1 MEDGETLNLGQYLCP
16 CCGASDRDRLYALYM
31 KMHLSQKSSKPLRV
45 LEIAPAH
52 GLSEFIKKLPNT
64 TYRSADLYSSLAMDK
79 VDIMDMNI
87 YHDESFDFIIC
98 SHVLEHV
105 RDDRLAMSEL
115 FRILAPDGKAI
126 LMVPIIPHI
135 KKTDEDPDEK
145 DPLQRTIR
153 FGQDDHVRQ
162 YGRED
167 FLFRL
172 RGQKFSIE
180 ELQKDY
186 FDNLTPHGNAVFKR
200 HGIGDNSVLY
210 IASKSSNFQKNDYA
224 SPKLTIAIPAY
235 KPKFFESALKS
246 ALAQEF
252 DDFEI
257 LICDDCRSDAI
268 KNIVTPYIDHHGKSK
283 IRYIYN
289 EEQLGDV
296 ANCQKCLD
304 LSNGTYIK
312 FLFDDDILLPEVLS
326 TQSKILDE
334 FPGVSLVTSR
344 RKIIDENGELLKD
357 NASSLRPFTGD
368 YFIQGSDL
376 VSFFADYT
384 LNFIGE
390 PTSVMFR
397 RAQLLPEK
405 DELFSLDGEV
415 MYWLGDL
422 TMYLKVLRLGYIAM
436 LEKPGACFRISNEQV
451 SHTSRTTPG
460 IGDEIYKK
468 FSEKIKK
475 LAWYRTENNHL
486 VRMAPLDAPF
496 DLEKVDLLSRVRA
509 MLQGQDA
516 ATSLTPEPYDFYP
529 SWIAGNQ
536 VSAQHSLLSKLQKA
550 NAAPAVT
557 VLIATHS
564 PLQHQEK
571 TRASLAT
578 QLQAASAIVDVYAN
592 AGAPPL
598 WQDMIPG
605 WTLLLSE
612 GDALEPEAIVLLQR
626 VLTPTCAANALIA
639 YFDHD
644 EVDAN
649 GKLRAPHLKPAFNPD
664 LLLSYPYMGRALA
677 VRTEWAQPLL
687 EQADGVFDLAC
698 AYRLMLQALRDA
710 GPAGFVH
717 VPAVLA
723 HLTPDEP
730 TMFVQTS
737 EAWQRLAQVL
747 DEHLQITAPGT
758 QIQEGPG
765 PGTFHAIYPLE
776 RTPLVSIIVPTRDQL
791 PFLSRCI
798 DSLLSNTDYP
808 AFEILI
814 VDNDSQTPEAR
825 EFLAGLSALGTDQ
838 IRVLSAP
845 GQFNFSRMN
854 NLAVAQARG
863 EFILLLNNDTAALQ
877 PEWLGHMVRHALR
890 DGVGIVGAR
899 LLYPDGKVQHA
910 GVIMGLRG
918 PAEHPCLGLDNTEPG
933 YLFRAQVTQNFSAV
947 TAACMLVSKAVYEE
961 VGGLDEVTFGVS
973 YNDID
978 FCLRVGQTGRR
989 IVWTPLATLLH
1000 EGSASQ
1006 KAGIENKSQAQKVQ
1020 RFGKEQEAMY
1030 LRWPAVIANDP
1041 AYNPNL
1047 SLVER
1052 GYEIETNPLL
1062 CFDKF
1067 QGVVKHRIAA
1077 FAADNQGCGNY
1088 RMLQPLQAMLNAGL
1102 CTGGASPEIFS
1113 PNLALRSGA
1122 DTLIFQRPNS
1132 EVMLANLKALTPLKG
1147 IKKIYEV
1154 DDHLARVPIKSAHYE
1169 HMPKDLRGKMLKAI
1183 GLCDRLVVST
1193 EPLAREL
1200 RSYNGDVRVVL
1211 NRIPPAMWGAAP
1223 PQRASSAARAE
1234 RRKPKVGW
1242 AGGIGHLGDLEMIT
1256 GVIKD
1261 LADTVDW
1268 VFFGMCPDSIR
1279 PYVREF
1285 HTGIPTLEYPHK
1297 LMELAQDWD
1306 LAIAPLE
1313 SNPFN
1318 DCKSNLKL
1326 LEYGWCGVP
1335 VVCSDVLP
1343 YQCDLPATRVKN
1355 RHKNWREAILERVTD
1370 LQASCQE
1377 GLALQERIASDWML
1391 TGDNL
1396 QGWYQ
1401 AWTD

>member
-1 MEDGETLNLGQYLCP
+1 MSASSSRARISQIANNIKMRIGEIESQIKMGENRCACIIHVYHEDLFEEISGYIDNLPKDTDIFFTIVKDKFEVICEMVRGKYPIAHCYPYENRGRDILPFLQILSLVIDLGYKAICKIHTKKSSHLGVQGAHWRRELMKELLGSPIVVARCLKKIKYGAGLVVPTDYLLNCNRYISKNTLHFTRLLERMGAPDEIGAQVNYPGGSMFWFAPGALRPLLALNLQPEDFEKESGQLDGTLAHAIERAFGVACTMANLD
-16 CCGASDRDRLYALYM
+16 CVGTSDASYNWGYAIEN
-31 KMHLSQKSSKPLRV
+31 
-45 LEIAPAH
+45 EIDH
-52 GLSEFIKKLPNT
+52 
-64 TYRSADLYSSLAMDK
+64 
-79 VDIMDMNI
+79 
-87 YHDESFDFIIC
+87 
-98 SHVLEHV
+98 
-105 RDDRLAMSEL
+105 RLA
-115 FRILAPDGKAI
+115 R
-126 LMVPIIPHI
+126 
-135 KKTDEDPDEK
+135 
-145 DPLQRTIR
+145 
-153 FGQDDHVRQ
+153 
-162 YGRED
+162 
-167 FLFRL
+167 
-172 RGQKFSIE
+172 
-180 ELQKDY
+180 
-186 FDNLTPHGNAVFKR
+186 
-200 HGIGDNSVLY
+200 
-210 IASKSSNFQKNDYA
+210 
-224 SPKLTIAIPAY
+224 
-235 KPKFFESALKS
+235 
-246 ALAQEF
+246 
-252 DDFEI
+252 
-257 LICDDCRSDAI
+257 
-268 KNIVTPYIDHHGKSK
+268 
-283 IRYIYN
+283 
-289 EEQLGDV
+289 
-296 ANCQKCLD
+296 KC
-304 LSNGTYIK
+304 
-312 FLFDDDILLPEVLS
+312 
-326 TQSKILDE
+326 
-334 FPGVSLVTSR
+334 
-344 RKIIDENGELLKD
+344 
-357 NASSLRPFTGD
+357 
-368 YFIQGSDL
+368 
-376 VSFFADYT
+376 
-384 LNFIGE
+384 
-390 PTSVMFR
+390 
-397 RAQLLPEK
+397 
-405 DELFSLDGEV
+405 
-415 MYWLGDL
+415 
-422 TMYLKVLRLGYIAM
+422 VLRRETAPI
-436 LEKPGACFRISNEQV
+436 QV
-451 SHTSRTTPG
+451 IVSSAHQIT
-460 IGDEIYKK
+460 
-468 FSEKIKK
+468 
-475 LAWYRTENNHL
+475 
-486 VRMAPLDAPF
+486 
-496 DLEKVDLLSRVRA
+496 DLERTHASLSAQILPVA
-509 MLQGQDA
+509 AVIPIA
-516 ATSLTPEPYDFYP
+516 ATLPLTQALRQ
-529 SWIAGNQ
+529 S
-536 VSAQHSLLSKLQKA
+536 SA
-550 NAAPAVT
+550 P
-557 VLIATHS
+557 
-564 PLQHQEK
+564 
-571 TRASLAT
+571 
-578 QLQAASAIVDVYAN
+578 
-592 AGAPPL
+592 
-598 WQDMIPG
+598 
-605 WTLLLSE
+605 WTLLMCAGDMLSKT
-612 GDALEPEAIVLLQR
+612 ALALLSQS
-626 VLTPTCAANALIA
+626 IA
-639 YFDHD
+639 QHVNEKTHIIYFDHD
-644 EVDAN
+644 ELDADN
-649 GKLRAPHLKPAFNPD
+649 VPQRPILKPSFNHD
-664 LLLSYPYMGRALA
+664 LLLSYPYMGRSLLVKTDWLFAHMDGATACDLALTHRLALA
-677 VRTEWAQPLL
+677 EVRES
-687 EQADGVFDLAC
+687 GGMGF
-698 AYRLMLQALRDA
+698 LR
-710 GPAGFVH
+710 
-717 VPAVLA
+717 VPMVLA
-723 HLTPDEP
+723 HLSSSESSVFAT
-730 TMFVQTS
+730 TS
-737 EAWQRLAQVL
+737 EAWQTLANELTIHLAQTEPGSQVL
-747 DEHLQITAPGT
+747 
-758 QIQEGPG
+758 EGPA
-765 PGTFHAIYPLE
+765 PGTFHVVPPLPHM
-776 RTPLVSIIVPTRDQL
+776 PLVSIVIPTRDQL

-814 VDNDSQTPEAR
+814 VDNDSQTTEAR

-845 GQFNFSRMN
+845 GPFNFSRMN

-877 PEWLGHMVRHALR
+877 PDWLGHMVRHALR

-918 PAEHPCLGLDNTEPG
+918 PAEHPCLGLDNAEPG

-1052 GYEIETNPLL
+1052 GYEIEANPLL
-1062 CFDKF
+1062 CFNKF
-1067 QGVVKHRIAA
+1067 QGVVEHRIAA

-1200 RSYNGDVRVVL
+1200 GSYNGDVRVVL

-1223 PQRASSAARAE
+1223 PQRVSGAARAE

-1242 AGGIGHLGDLEMIT
+1242 AGGVGHLGDLEMIT

-1355 RHKNWREAILERVTD
+1355 RHKNWREAILERVTN
-1370 LQASCQE
+1370 LEASRQE
-1377 GLALQERIASDWML
+1377 GLALQQRIATDWML

-1396 QGWYQ
+1396 QHWYH

>member
-1 MEDGETLNLGQYLCP
+1 MNSPANNSRSKLSQITENLKTHLHLVAAQAHADKKNRDYANWLEHFRVSARHGSPVPEQ
-16 CCGASDRDRLYALYM
+16 DRL
-31 KMHLSQKSSKPLRV
+31 
-45 LEIAPAH
+45 
-52 GLSEFIKKLPNT
+52 
-64 TYRSADLYSSLAMDK
+64 
-79 VDIMDMNI
+79 
-87 YHDESFDFIIC
+87 
-98 SHVLEHV
+98 
-105 RDDRLAMSEL
+105 
-115 FRILAPDGKAI
+115 
-126 LMVPIIPHI
+126 HI
-135 KKTDEDPDEK
+135 
-145 DPLQRTIR
+145 
-153 FGQDDHVRQ
+153 
-162 YGRED
+162 
-167 FLFRL
+167 
-172 RGQKFSIE
+172 
-180 ELQKDY
+180 
-186 FDNLTPHGNAVFKR
+186 
-200 HGIGDNSVLY
+200 SVLLSC
-210 IASKSSNFQKNDYA
+210 ASTGD
-224 SPKLTIAIPAY
+224 
-235 KPKFFESALKS
+235 SALLERTHAS
-246 ALAQEF
+246 
-252 DDFEI
+252 
-257 LICDDCRSDAI
+257 
-268 KNIVTPYIDHHGKSK
+268 
-283 IRYIYN
+283 
-289 EEQLGDV
+289 
-296 ANCQKCLD
+296 
-304 LSNGTYIK
+304 
-312 FLFDDDILLPEVLS
+312 LS
-326 TQSKILDE
+326 TQTRSPNRVQE
-334 FPGVSLVTSR
+334 
-344 RKIIDENGELLKD
+344 
-357 NASSLRPFTGD
+357 
-368 YFIQGSDL
+368 
-376 VSFFADYT
+376 
-384 LNFIGE
+384 
-390 PTSVMFR
+390 
-397 RAQLLPEK
+397 
-405 DELFSLDGEV
+405 
-415 MYWLGDL
+415 
-422 TMYLKVLRLGYIAM
+422 
-436 LEKPGACFRISNEQV
+436 ISNDQM
-451 SHTSRTTPG
+451 SLWT
-460 IGDEIYKK
+460 
-468 FSEKIKK
+468 
-475 LAWYRTENNHL
+475 
-486 VRMAPLDAPF
+486 DAP
-496 DLEKVDLLSRVRA
+496 E
-509 MLQGQDA
+509 
-516 ATSLTPEPYDFYP
+516 
-529 SWIAGNQ
+529 
-536 VSAQHSLLSKLQKA
+536 H
-550 NAAPAVT
+550 
-557 VLIATHS
+557 
-564 PLQHQEK
+564 
-571 TRASLAT
+571 
-578 QLQAASAIVDVYAN
+578 
-592 AGAPPL
+592 
-598 WQDMIPG
+598 G
-605 WTLLLSE
+605 WTLLLHA
-612 GDALEPEAIVLLQR
+612 GDMLEEHALFMLERTLVDQADIATVLLY
-626 VLTPTCAANALIA
+626 C
-639 YFDHD
+639 DHD
-644 EVDAN
+644 TWGPDSH
-649 GKLRAPHLKPAFNPD
+649 PQQPCLKPALNID
-664 LLLSYPYMGRALA
+664 LLRSLPYMGRAL
-677 VRTEWAQPLL
+677 LL
-687 EQADGVFDLAC
+687 KNGWGQLQLGHSGRPDLAHAYYC
-698 AYRLMLQALRDA
+698 ALQASVA
-710 GPAGFVH
+710 PGQ
-717 VPAVLA
+717 AVL
-723 HLTPDEP
+723 HLPLVLLHLAPSSD
-730 TMFVQTS
+730 TMLTS
-737 EAWQRLAQVL
+737 SSEMWQRLAQML
-747 DEHLQITAPGT
+747 ENHLHVHAPNAQVT
-758 QIQEGPG
+758 EGPG
-765 PGTFHAIYPLE
+765 PGTFHVVYPLT
-776 RTPLVSIIVPTRDQL
+776 RIPLVSIVIPTRDQL

-814 VDNDSQTPEAR
+814 IDNDSQTPEAR

-845 GQFNFSRMN
+845 GPFNFSRMN

-877 PEWLGHMVRHALR
+877 ADWLGHMVRHVLR
-890 DGVGIVGAR
+890 EGVGIVGAR
-899 LLYPDGKVQHA
+899 LVYPDGKLQHA

-918 PAEHPCLGLDNTEPG
+918 PAEHPCLGLENTEPG
-933 YLFRAQVTQNFSAV
+933 YMFRAQVTQNFSAV
-947 TAACMLVSKAVYEE
+947 TAACLLVSKAVYDE
-961 VGGLDEVTFGVS
+961 VGGLDEATFGVS

-989 IVWTPLATLLH
+989 VVWAPLATLLH

-1020 RFGKEQEAMY
+1020 RFTQEQQAMY
-1030 LRWPAVIANDP
+1030 LRWPEVIANDP

-1067 QGVVKHRIAA
+1067 QGVVEHRIAA

-1355 RHKNWREAILERVTD
+1355 RHKNWRDAILERVTD
-1370 LQASCQE
+1370 LEATRQE
-1377 GLALQERIASDWML
+1377 GLALQECIARDWML
-1391 TGDNL
+1391 TGESL